1 MSQEN
6 AKEIEYSPQVH
17 DANKATRWKGFPVK
31 CYSLNK
37 YLWSVYYVSGFML
50 HTRNTGESGT
60 VLTVVDL
67 ASLLEPCIACFPKSG
82 RTLTRLGRD
91 KAKSGFSCGY
101 RSRELRFN
109 PGL

>member
-1 MSQEN
+1 M
-6 AKEIEYSPQVH
+6 
-17 DANKATRWKGFPVK
+17 
-31 CYSLNK
+31 
-37 YLWSVYYVSGFML
+37 SGFML